1 MVIKEGSVAKQ
12 RSERRMGMMEP
23 LYDRSN
29 KACQDKKQQHFQ
41 RIDTWLK
48 K

>member
-1 MVIKEGSVAKQ
+1 MTIKSGSIAK
-12 RSERRMGMMEP
+12 RRNERHMDMMEP
-23 LYDRSN
+23 LYNRSN
-29 KACQDKKQQHFQ
+29 KACRDKKQQHLQ